1 VRHARAVHSARR
13 HRTPAVILLGGR
25 GPALSVARSLG
36 QLGVPVDVLAAG
48 PAPVARSRFCR
59 RFVASR
65 PGEDRQAVWLRWLE
79 REGPPGAVVLPC
91 DDDGVELVARNRRRL
106 EDLGH
111 IPIAGDDD
119 GMLAM
124 LDKAATYARARSLG
138 VPAPRTVTIRDA
150 ADIDRAVTEV
160 GLPCAIKPLH
170 SHLWQRHF
178 NRKVVRVA
186 DEAGLR
192 TTLAEVRGL
201 GLEVLVTEIIP
212 GADDRFVS
220 YYTYLD
226 QAGDPLFHF
235 TKRKL
240 RGYPIHFGLW
250 TYQVVEWHEDVADLG
265 LRFARG
271 AGLRGVVNV
280 EFKRDARDGALK
292 LIECNHR
299 FTAANEIVRI
309 AGVDIARLA
318 YGELVG
324 DPMRPQDPP
333 REGARLWSTWDV
345 AAFLGYRAAG
355 EITTAAWLRSLLHP
369 LHVGTL
375 SWDDPLPFAVAL
387 AEDARKLRA
396 AVSRRGVRALAV
408 KATQVADA
416 G

>member
-1 VRHARAVHSARR
+1 
-13 HRTPAVILLGGR
+13 
-25 GPALSVARSLG
+25 VARSLG
-36 QLGVPVDVLAAG
+36 QLGVPVYVLAAG
-48 PAPVARSRFCR
+48 PAPVARSRFCH
-59 RFVASR
+59 RFVACR
-65 PGEDRQAVWLRWLE
+65 AGEDRQGAWLRWLE
-79 REGPPGAVVLPC
+79 QEAPRGAVILPC
-91 DDDGVELVARNRRRL
+91 DDDGLELVARNRRRL
-106 EDLGH
+106 EELGH
-111 IPIAGDDD
+111 LPIAGDDE

-124 LDKAATYARARSLG
+124 LDKEATYARARSLG
-138 VPAPRTVTIRDA
+138 VPAPRTVPIRGA
-150 ADIDRAVTEV
+150 ADIDRAVAEV

-170 SHLWQRHF
+170 SHVWQRQLTS
-178 NRKVVRVA
+178 KVMRVG

-192 TTLAEVRGL
+192 AALADVRRR
-201 GLEVLVTEIIP
+201 GLEVLVTEVIP

-226 QAGDPLFHF
+226 ATGEPLFHF

-250 TYQVVEWHEDVADLG
+250 TYQVVEWHPDVAELG
-265 LRFARG
+265 LRFLKG

-280 EFKRDARDGALK
+280 EFKRDTRDGGLK

-299 FTAANEIVRI
+299 FTAANEIVRL

-324 DPMRPQDPP
+324 DPMRPHGPP
-333 REGARLWSTWDV
+333 REGQRLWSTWDV
-345 AAFLGYRAAG
+345 ASFLGYRAAG

-369 LHVGTL
+369 LHVGML
-375 SWDDPLPFAVAL
+375 RWDDPLPFLAAL
-387 AEDARKLRA
+387 AEDARKLRR
-396 AVSRRGVRALAV
+396 AVNRDGLGAPAI